1 MRRHSVRPQ
10 PIQKPDLVDEKV
22 DVDGCADAG
31 EEGND
36 EEGQRAGVAEEAGE
50 PEDVVVE
57 ESAAPPIARSPR
69 TPSKKEVDD
78 HNRTHLPFQNWCE
91 ACIKGRGIGRPPI
104 GASRVN

>member
-36 EEGQRAGVAEEAGE
+36 EEGQRAGVAEEAGPLVRGGDLRQLLPAE
-50 PEDVVVE
+50 VALD
-57 ESAAPPIARSPR
+57 APLAERPR
-69 TPSKKEVDD
+69 ALVADQKLTALEWMMREVK
-78 HNRTHLPFQNWCE
+78 
-91 ACIKGRGIGRPPI
+91 I
-104 GASRVN
+104 

>member
-36 EEGQRAGVAEEAGE
+36 EEGQRAGVAEEARE
-50 PEDVVVE
+50 PEDVDVE
-57 ESAAPPIARSPR
+57 ESDGGTDRD
-69 TPSKKEVDD
+69 KKGTGVS
-78 HNRTHLPFQNWCE
+78 
-91 ACIKGRGIGRPPI
+91 IKRNSITECDFERDYVP
-104 GASRVN
+104 